1 MLYLDS
7 AVLVAL
13 HCEEATT
20 PGVRRWIVKQ
30 REPLAVSDWVLTE
43 CVSAFGLK
51 VRRDELH
58 AADAQLAVQSIEQLV
73 EETIE
78 VLPIAAA
85 HYRQARQWLHQFK
98 LGLRAAAAL
107 HLAVAHQTDCR
118 LATYDKTLLAVA
130 RTLKVRAVKTLG

>member
-20 PGVRRWIVKQ
+20 PAVRRWIVKQ

-51 VRRDELH
+51 VRRNELNVT
-58 AADAQLAVQSIEQLV
+58 DAQLAIQSIEQLV
-73 EETIE
+73 EESIE

-85 HYRQARQWLHQFK
+85 HYRQARQWLQ
-98 LGLRAAAAL
+98 
-107 HLAVAHQTDCR
+107 
-118 LATYDKTLLAVA
+118 
-130 RTLKVRAVKTLG
+130 